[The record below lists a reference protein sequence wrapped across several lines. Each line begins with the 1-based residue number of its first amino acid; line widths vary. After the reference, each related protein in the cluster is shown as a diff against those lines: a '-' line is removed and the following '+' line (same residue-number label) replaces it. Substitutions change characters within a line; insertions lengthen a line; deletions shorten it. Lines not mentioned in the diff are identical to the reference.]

1 KRHPDGEILVS
12 SGVSPSGT
20 YHLGTLREVLTA
32 EVIMRELVRRGYRA
46 RHIHVV
52 DDLDV
57 FRKVPVDVPEEFTKY
72 LGKPLCDIPA
82 PDGSSR
88 SYADYFLADLVDA
101 AKDLKLEMEVVRAHE
116 KYREGYFVPAIEK
129 A

>member
-1 KRHPDGEILVS
+1 
-12 SGVSPSGT
+12 
-20 YHLGTLREVLTA
+20 
-32 EVIMRELVRRGYRA
+32 RRGYRA

-129 A
+129 ALSNIQPIKNALTEVSGRQLDKDWTPVQVLED